1 PVLPR
6 VVAFGESRGGQGDRT
21 MKGIR
26 ITGLCLLA
34 ALASSAALA
43 GSASAV
49 TIPQI
54 GRCVKVA
61 TGAGA
66 YTGAQCL
73 TLETHKKGK
82 YEWVPVSSSEKQT
95 FDGTG
100 GETTLKTTGHST
112 IKCIAANFVG
122 EYTGPKT
129 ATLTIEF
136 QGCINSK
143 GQQCQ
148 SNPQNKS
155 EIKTLPLEAEL
166 GFIKN
171 EPTVVQVGLDLK
183 PTAPL
188 TQLVSYEC
196 GSITE
201 SARLEGSVIGQI
213 KPIDKMTTESNLL
226 IAVRTTG
233 AQLPE
238 QFEGGP
244 NDTLSTTFMSGPE
257 SPTPPSTLAIK
268 GETGHNAALLE
279 IKAKGA

>member
-1 PVLPR
+1 
-6 VVAFGESRGGQGDRT
+6 

-34 ALASSAALA
+34 VLAVSAMAA
-43 GSASAV
+43 TSASAV
-49 TIPQI
+49 TIPQV

-73 TLETHKKGK
+73 ALETHKKGK

-112 IKCIAANFVG
+112 IKCIAANFAG

-129 ATLTIEF
+129 AGVTVEF
-136 QGCINSK
+136 QGCTNAK
-143 GQQCQ
+143 TEQCQ

-155 EIKTLPLEAEL
+155 EIRTLPLEAEL

-196 GSITE
+196 GSVTE

-213 KPIDKMTTESNLL
+213 KPIDKMTTEANLVL
-226 IAVRTTG
+226 AVRTTG

-244 NDTLSTTFMSGPE
+244 KDTLSTTFMSGTE
-257 SPTPPSTLAIK
+257 STTAPSTLAIK
-268 GETGHNAALLE
+268 AETGHNAAPLE
-279 IKAKGA
+279 IKAKGS